1 MTFKTIKSICFSCF
15 ALLLLFYPSKIDAL
29 SPDWVAVPK
38 SQYGEQLWDKNSI
51 QKNKD
56 GSIRVFS
63 KFIPK
68 STTDITQDILYTM
81 DVNCSE
87 NSFRDVAVGAKEF
100 NQSSTAKELI
110 DFVNDLSEYIKGGK
124 DGEHQILREAY
135 GHLGKPKARKIKDY
149 FSEILEDAQRYEKER
164 RRGRRKTKTK

>member
-1 MTFKTIKSICFSCF
+1 MNLKTIKSICLTS
-15 ALLLLFYPSKIDAL
+15 LLLLIISYPPKINAL
-29 SPDWVAVPK
+29 SRGWVAVPK
-38 SQYGEQLWDKNSI
+38 SQYGEQLWDKNSV
-51 QKNKD
+51 QKNQD

-100 NQSSTAKELI
+100 NEFKNQDSEWKDPNGDKLI
-110 DFVNDLSEYIKGGK
+110 
-124 DGEHQILREAY
+124 
-135 GHLGKPKARKIKDY
+135 LGVIDQVCA
-149 FSEILEDAQRYEKER
+149 F
-164 RRGRRKTKTK
+164 GN